1 MAREEA
7 EIVCRLPPKTKN
19 DFAYIVQSDATKLGC
34 MLNDFQQHFITLA
47 LRKYSDRMHTKAGTT
62 RLAMHRHRHYVTKKA
77 KSKDGILMCEQFHI
91 EKAKWSLE
99 NKDNTDL
106 ILLER

>member
-1 MAREEA
+1 MR
-7 EIVCRLPPKTKN
+7 
-19 DFAYIVQSDATKLGC
+19 S
-34 MLNDFQQHFITLA
+34 A
-47 LRKYSDRMHTKAGTT
+47 L
-62 RLAMHRHRHYVTKKA
+62 HRHRHYVTKKA
-77 KSKDGILMCEQFHI
+77 KSEDGVLMCEQFHI